1 MWETKPESCDRNKKD
16 SNEKVFFFFFFGFP
30 KLKTEDL
37 LEKENDFDNRK

>member
-16 SNEKVFFFFFFGFP
+16 SNEKVFFFGFL

>member
-1 MWETKPESCDRNKKD
+1 MWETKPESCDRKKKD
-16 SNEKVFFFFFFGFP
+16 SKKKVFFFFFGFL